1 MKGFVEQV
9 ELACNYAKFG
19 WPVTCNRPHP
29 DDADLPPV
37 KGKRKR
43 NWRDA
48 ARTAEY
54 LAGIPIIIDLLREC
68 GEMRTSDLMRELKM
82 TKSTLYVRIV
92 DLLKDGKI
100 KRRKVKKGTTREYFY
115 SLVQGVTN

>member
-9 ELACNYAKFG
+9 ERARKYAEHG
-19 WPVTCNRPHP
+19 WPVTVRPP
-29 DDADLPPV
+29 APPV
-37 KGKRKR
+37 EGKRKR

-115 SLVQGVTN
+115 SLTEGA